1 MWDAVDASNPRHA
14 TFGFRETALAARP
27 ASRTAT
33 SAPADNRCMEPHAA
47 GSVASLNR
55 LALQATIHC
64 LTGCAIGEVSGL
76 VISTIAG
83 LAVLPSIL
91 LAIVLSFIFGYGLT
105 MRPLLASGMA
115 FRPAFRAAVV
125 SDTVSLVTMEAM
137 DNLVVLVVPGAMT
150 AGLFDVLFWGSLGLS
165 LLVAF
170 VVALPVNRWLVG
182 RGLGHAVIHGNA
194 LTH

>member
-1 MWDAVDASNPRHA
+1 
-14 TFGFRETALAARP
+14 
-27 ASRTAT
+27 
-33 SAPADNRCMEPHAA
+33 MEPHAA
-47 GSVASLNR
+47 GSATTLNR
-55 LALQATIHC
+55 VALQATVHC

-105 MRPLLASGMA
+105 MRPLLGSGMPFGRA
-115 FRPAFRAAVV
+115 MRAAVA

-137 DNLVVLVVPGAMT
+137 DNVVVLVVPGAMT

-165 LLVAF
+165 LVVAF

-182 RGLGHAVIHGNA
+182 RGLGHALVHGNA
-194 LTH
+194 PGH